1 MEYYGYA
8 GKILYV
14 DLTREEIRKEP
25 LDPEMARKYI
35 GGGGFSNRLIAD
47 HADLKVDP
55 LSPGN
60 VIVYAPGAL
69 CGTMATGASKLR
81 FMTKQPAS
89 NSWGTASGSGAL
101 GYMIKSAGY
110 DAVVITGKAS
120 RPVYL
125 LIEDE
130 PKICDAE
137 GIWGLDLAEA
147 TKTLWEKHD
156 FCSVHTIGT
165 AGENLVKFALG
176 LIDRRSS
183 LGRGGGAAVMGS
195 KNLKAVVARAGRGV
209 KIADPEKF
217 ISIVNEIYKPMV
229 EDPLREAWREH
240 GVLIGWPTWAK
251 GGFSYRNFRK
261 YASEEKV
268 APLYN
273 PADFYKTIVKTRLAC
288 STCPVGDKGR
298 FDIIAGEYK
307 GREVLVSELLQEI
320 CTTAIKMDIGPDY
333 NKRLVILDTADRL
346 GLDIMEFTFLL
357 DWVMELQERGIL
369 TGEDTDGVELTRDF
383 NTVITWMGKVA
394 KREGFGA
401 VLAEGWHGAIEKIG
415 RGCEKYA
422 VQCKGLAPAYM
433 DPRTTFNPEAFEECL
448 NPRGPAAVTAESPAI
463 LPMRP
468 LDKIWR
474 HCDRMRLSE
483 EAKEEIFEVPDEF
496 SIPLLTRHVEDWFQ
510 FYTTLGICAR
520 QQIQMR
526 HDFTS
531 IRGLYLAATGWDV
544 PEEEM
549 LKVGERV
556 MNLER
561 AINSLIG
568 FTRKDD
574 KFPERWFEPIE
585 TIEEPKIKKPLT
597 DYYRTRE
604 LIPADVEKMFDE
616 FYASRGWDVK
626 TGIPTREKLVEVG
639 LEDMAEK
646 LEKEGIIK

>member
-8 GKILYV
+8 GSILHV
-14 DLTREEIRKEP
+14 NLTKGEIRKEP
-25 LDPEMARKYI
+25 LDMEMARKYI
-35 GGGGFSNRLIAD
+35 GGGGFTGRIIAD
-47 HADLKVDP
+47 HADLKADP
-55 LSPGN
+55 LSPEN

-89 NSWGTASGSGAL
+89 KSWGSGSGSGAL

-110 DAVVITGKAS
+110 DAVVITGRAS
-120 RPVYL
+120 KPVYL

-137 GIWGLDLAEA
+137 GIWGLDLADA
-147 TKTLWEKHD
+147 TKALWEKHN

-165 AGENLVKFALG
+165 GGENQVKFALG
-176 LIDRRSS
+176 LIDKRSS

-195 KNLKAVVARAGRGV
+195 KNLKAVVARAGKRGV

-217 ISIVNEIYKPMV
+217 MGIVNELYKPMV
-229 EDPLREAWREH
+229 EDPLRDAWREH

-251 GGFSYRNFRK
+251 GGFSYRNFSK
-261 YASEEKV
+261 YAPEEKV
-268 APLYN
+268 ARLYD
-273 PADFYKTIVKTRLAC
+273 PGEFYKTIVKTRLAC
-288 STCPVGDKGR
+288 ATCPVGDKGR
-298 FDIIAGEYK
+298 FDIVDGEYK
-307 GREVLVSELLQEI
+307 GKEVLVSELLQEI
-320 CTTAIKMDIGPDY
+320 VATAIKMDIGTDY

-346 GLDIMEFTFLL
+346 SLDILEFTFLL
-357 DWVMELQERGIL
+357 DWCIDLQERGIL
-369 TGEDTDGVELTRDF
+369 TREDTDGIELKRDF
-383 NTVITWMGKVA
+383 ETVMTWMEKVA
-394 KREGFGA
+394 KREGFGD
-401 VLAEGWHGAIEKIG
+401 VLAEGWFGAMEKIG

-422 VQCKGLAPAYM
+422 VHCKGLAPAFM
-433 DPRTTFNPEAFEECL
+433 DPRINFNPESLEETL
-448 NPRGPAAVTAESPAI
+448 NPRGAAAVTAESPAI

-474 HCDRMRLSE
+474 HCERMRLSE
-483 EAKEEIFEVPDEF
+483 DAKEAIFETPDEF
-496 SIPLLTRHVEDWFQ
+496 SLPLMAKHVEDWFQ

-531 IRGLYLAATGWDV
+531 IRDLYVAATGLDV
-544 PEEEM
+544 SDEDL

-561 AINSLIG
+561 AINAVIG
-568 FTRKDD
+568 FSRKDD

-597 DYYRTRE
+597 DYYHTKE
-604 LIPADVEKMFDE
+604 LTSEDMEKIYDD
-616 FYASRGWDVK
+616 FYTARGWDVK
-626 TGIPTREKLVEVG
+626 TGIPTREKLIEIG
-639 LEDMAEK
+639 LEDMAEM
-646 LEKEGIIK
+646 LEKEGVI